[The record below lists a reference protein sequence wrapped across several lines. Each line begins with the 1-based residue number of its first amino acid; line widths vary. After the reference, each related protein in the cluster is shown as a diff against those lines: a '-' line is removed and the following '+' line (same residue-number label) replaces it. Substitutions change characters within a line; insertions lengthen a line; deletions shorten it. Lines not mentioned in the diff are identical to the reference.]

1 MGLSLLKDIISSK
14 QSRSKKP
21 HVKNLYHNHSSIMAY
36 GENLGVKGGEGG
48 DQGESERKRETAGL

>member
-21 HVKNLYHNHSSIMAY
+21 QNVMLINLYHNHSSIV
-36 GENLGVKGGEGG
+36 GIWREFGGEGG
-48 DQGESERKRETAGL
+48 